1 MSELRLNYSQDDA
14 PNQTGSLDVSVQVE
28 GFAGSRRVYVSEL
41 QLTGFAERLAA
52 YPIPNA
58 GIVLQAPELAIAVA
72 PLNSRGHLKVT
83 IAFPRL
89 DWGELRQQA
98 KLQLATDYAA
108 IDTFRRAL
116 ISAAKNGSGEALLA
130 GSR

>member
-41 QLTGFAERLAA
+41 QLTGFAERPAA

-83 IAFPRL
+83 IASKARL
-89 DWGELRQQA
+89 GRVE
-98 KLQLATDYAA
+98 AA
-108 IDTFRRAL
+108 
-116 ISAAKNGSGEALLA
+116 GEAPT
-130 GSR
+130 R